1 MLKTLYSLCGI
12 TLEQKIAL
20 QGYVSTLK
28 RHQQK
33 LNLVGASTLKHIWV
47 RHVIDSMQ
55 VYKYLPK
62 EKKNKLLLD
71 VGTGAGFPGIV
82 LAIMG
87 RKDVLLCDKSP
98 KKTMFL
104 NTVINELSIEG
115 KVINLKIENIFKKNI
130 SIIVSRAFA
139 SLKKLISS
147 VQHLLASETTLV
159 IHKGKKYKREIVE
172 AKKYFSFTVKIYNS
186 ITSNEGVILRI
197 TNIEKK

>member
-20 QGYVSTLK
+20 QGYISTLK

-71 VGTGAGFPGIV
+71 VGTGA
-82 LAIMG
+82 
-87 RKDVLLCDKSP
+87 
-98 KKTMFL
+98 
-104 NTVINELSIEG
+104 
-115 KVINLKIENIFKKNI
+115 
-130 SIIVSRAFA
+130 
-139 SLKKLISS
+139 
-147 VQHLLASETTLV
+147 
-159 IHKGKKYKREIVE
+159 
-172 AKKYFSFTVKIYNS
+172 
-186 ITSNEGVILRI
+186 
-197 TNIEKK
+197 

>member
-1 MLKTLYSLCGI
+1 
-12 TLEQKIAL
+12 
-20 QGYVSTLK
+20 
-28 RHQQK
+28 
-33 LNLVGASTLKHIWV
+33 
-47 RHVIDSMQ
+47 
-55 VYKYLPK
+55 
-62 EKKNKLLLD
+62 
-71 VGTGAGFPGIV
+71 
-82 LAIMG
+82 MG

-104 NTVINELSIEG
+104 KTVINELSIEG

-139 SLKKLISS
+139 SLKKIISS